1 MLDLTII
8 AVMVKGRLT
17 MATCKECVSYELCEY
32 LTQREALYLGRTEEI
47 YKTIKNHITCKF
59 FKNKS
64 DFQEVNHGKFN
75 DIADFGNGVCFGYC
89 SNCGTEHRAIN
100 PSVLKLSYRFCR
112 WCGAKMDGV

>member
-1 MLDLTII
+1 
-8 AVMVKGRLT
+8 

-64 DFQEVNHGKFN
+64 DFQEVKHGEWN
-75 DIADFGNGVCFGYC
+75 DNIIGFCNVCTECGAIVDRYSTIKNNSGKLNYC
-89 SNCGTEHRAIN
+89 PN
-100 PSVLKLSYRFCR
+100 
-112 WCGAKMDGV
+112 CGAKMDGGKSE